1 MDSKSFN
8 TNLYKLFMAN
18 ICDWKDKT
26 EVDETSRQLVTQTDP
41 VKVSQKDL
49 LDAFN
54 LDPVMGD
61 E

>member
-1 MDSKSFN
+1 
-8 TNLYKLFMAN
+8 MAN